1 MRRLFGRALM
11 ALILISEAR
20 AVEVGKPSKT
30 SISSAARRA
39 LAARDYDPTVRN
51 PDWLAE
57 LFLGPTERK
66 MLAGDQVIKDL
77 ERDYREAIKE
87 QGPVVGQHL
96 IRTRFSDERLRQAIS
111 RGVAQVVILGAGY
124 DSRAYRMR
132 ELLKAVRVFEVD
144 YGPAVQ
150 DGTDL

>member
-1 MRRLFGRALM
+1 MGRL
-11 ALILISEAR
+11 LIFVASSAVLLISQSE

-77 ERDYREAIKE
+77 ERDYREAIRE

-96 IRTRFSDERLRQAIS
+96 IRTRFSDERLQQAI
-111 RGVAQVVILGAGY
+111 
-124 DSRAYRMR
+124 
-132 ELLKAVRVFEVD
+132 
-144 YGPAVQ
+144 
-150 DGTDL
+150 